1 MHVLKNSYQEKR
13 QFLCIVGK
21 AAPLSTMRPHSSRR
35 HFLQQCTK
43 ASSALA
49 FPSIIPASAL
59 GKDGRPPPSERTTL
73 AVIGCGGRGTDV
85 LKSFLQ
91 DERVQV
97 IAACDVERES
107 ARYNKGIIKKAGT
120 LGREPARRLVDQT
133 YDTRGCRTHED
144 FREVLAC
151 ADVDAVQIATPDHWH
166 ALQAVAAAHA
176 GKHIYCEKPLS
187 LTVAEG
193 RFMSD
198 VVRRSGVT
206 WQTGSQQRSDIHFRM
221 ACEYVRNGRI
231 GKLRQIRVGL
241 ASKNRDN
248 NGHANQTAET
258 PVPEGL
264 NYDLWLGPAPDA
276 PFCPARLH
284 SNWRWF
290 YDYSGGNITDFG
302 AHHLDIV
309 QWALDMDES
318 GPVSFFDLKAEWPAA
333 GSLYSTCPRFSFA
346 YRYADGTIVR
356 VADQQDFGS
365 GIAFEGEHG
374 TILCSRGMLKITPDS
389 LRQPLK
395 PNDLRLYESK
405 DHFRNFIDAI
415 RDGTRPAAPIESAHR
430 SITIA
435 HLANIALRLGRNSL
449 NWDPVNER
457 IRDDAEASAMLK
469 RGMRQPWQL

>member
-1 MHVLKNSYQEKR
+1 MPTATRR
-13 QFLCIVGK
+13 Q
-21 AAPLSTMRPHSSRR
+21 
-35 HFLQQCTK
+35 FLQQCSHAGT
-43 ASSALA
+43 ALS
-49 FPSIIPASAL
+49 FPYIIPASAL

-97 IAACDVERES
+97 IAVCDVERES
-107 ARYNKGIIKKAGT
+107 ARYNQGIIKKAGT
-120 LGREPARRLVDQT
+120 LGREPARQWINQSYGTL
-133 YDTRGCRTHED
+133 GCSASED
-144 FREVLAC
+144 FRKVLART
-151 ADVDAVQIATPDHWH
+151 DVDAVQIATPDHWH
-166 ALQAVAAAHA
+166 ALQAVAAARA

-198 VVRRSGVT
+198 TVHHCGVI

-241 ASKNRDN
+241 ASENRDN
-248 NGHANQTAET
+248 NGHASQTAT
-258 PVPEGL
+258 APVPEGL
-264 NYDLWLGPAPDA
+264 NYDLWLGPAPEA

-318 GPVSFFDLKAEWPAA
+318 GPVSFFDLKADWPEP
-333 GSLYSTCPRFSFA
+333 GSLYTTCPRFSFA
-346 YRYADGTIVR
+346 YRYANGTVVR
-356 VADQQDFGS
+356 VADKQDFGS
-365 GIAFEGEHG
+365 GIAFEGELG
-374 TILCSRGMLKITPDS
+374 TIICARGMLKITPES
-389 LRQPLK
+389 LRHPLG
-395 PNDLRLYESK
+395 PQDLRLYESK
-405 DHFRNFIDAI
+405 DHTRNFIDAI
-415 RDGTRPAAPIESAHR
+415 REGTRTAAPIETAHR

-435 HLANIALRLGRNSL
+435 HLANIALRLHRSTL
-449 NWDPVNER
+449 DWDPATES
-457 IRDDAEASAMLK
+457 IRGDEEASALLK
-469 RGMRQPWQL
+469 RPMRGPWQLR